1 MIVENIEST
10 FDFGKYK
17 GEVLKDVALND
28 PSYIEWLCKTVLSFV
43 ISNET
48 IDSLSD
54 YCLSVFFNNPEKYLN
69 EEGNFTRCR
78 WQHLKYKGQE
88 LTIGSLNSDEFTLN
102 ALKERSKLDE
112 KWLKVLEQKNFQS
125 KGKHISVA
133 SSRAVFNAEVCKQ
146 NLIARKIAP

>member
-88 LTIGSLNSDEFTLN
+88 LTIGSLI
-102 ALKERSKLDE
+102 
-112 KWLKVLEQKNFQS
+112 VM
-125 KGKHISVA
+125 
-133 SSRAVFNAEVCKQ
+133 
-146 NLIARKIAP
+146 NLH